1 LKLCLSRPTEQCN
14 WTGEVGRVTDLL
26 EKFEENGENKE
37 AYLCGSP
44 PMIDAVI
51 PILKYKGFKEEDILY
66 DKFE

>member
-1 LKLCLSRPTEQCN
+1 
-14 WTGEVGRVTDLL
+14 L

-51 PILKYKGFKEEDILY
+51 PILKDKGFKEEDILY